1 MTLNFKLKSWEAETS
16 FAIASIVRIDGEKP
30 FYWQVYYREDG
41 FSVDGYAETFGK
53 AKLSATHAATAAE

>member
-16 FAIASIVRIDGEKP
+16 FAIARIVRTDEEKP
-30 FYWQVYYREDG
+30 FYWQVFYREDG

-53 AKLSATHAATAAE
+53 AKLFATHAATAAE